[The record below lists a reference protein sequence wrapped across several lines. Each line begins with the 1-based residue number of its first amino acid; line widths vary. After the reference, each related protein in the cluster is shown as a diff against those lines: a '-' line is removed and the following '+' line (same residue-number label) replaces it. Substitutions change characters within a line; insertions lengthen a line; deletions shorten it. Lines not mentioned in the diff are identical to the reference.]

1 MELVS
6 FVHQRT
12 MEYLDTVTK
21 AERKAIGQFFT
32 PVQIAEFM
40 GELSD
45 SHKET
50 VRILD
55 PGAGSGILSAA
66 LIEQL
71 NRQTIKTIQLDLYE
85 NNRSIVPLLEKNL
98 EYIKEWASVH
108 GVILSYRI
116 FTDNF
121 ITENKFAWTG
131 LLQNNKYDIVIA
143 NPPYRKISKNA
154 PEALVM
160 REIVYGQPN
169 LYFLFMAMGARLLNA
184 GGEFI
189 YIVPRS
195 FSSGLYF
202 TAFRKWFLDE
212 MQITNLHLFLSR
224 EAVSG
229 FDSILQETVILRAV
243 KSSQR
248 PAYIKIT
255 ETEDAN
261 GFDNITEFSVPYST
275 CVRQDGDSFLFF
287 PSCRND
293 VEVLSFI
300 NHWDYTLTDLGYKM
314 KTGIVVD
321 FRETQWLREKVDVD
335 TIPLLWAYNF
345 ENNRIRFPRSSP
357 GKPQYLLSTSDT
369 RRLQMKV
376 DNYLLIKRFTS
387 KEERKRLQCAL
398 LFKDDFASYES
409 ISTENHLNFI
419 TRMDGTDL
427 SNEELHG
434 LFVILNS
441 SYMDRYFRILNGSTQ
456 VNANEIN
463 AIPFPAHS
471 EITQLGKEAM
481 QYHVLDEAACD
492 TILEKKYTN
501 ALLCQAI

>member
-1 MELVS
+1 MELVL
-6 FVHQRT
+6 FVHHRT

-32 PVQIAEFM
+32 PVQIADFM
-40 GELSD
+40 GKLSD
-45 SHKET
+45 PKKET
-50 VRILD
+50 VRILE

-66 LIEQL
+66 LIEHL
-71 NRQTIKTIQLDLYE
+71 IRQSVKTIQIDLYE
-85 NNRSIVPLLEKNL
+85 NNRSIVPLLEENMAH
-98 EYIKEWASVH
+98 IKERVFAH
-108 GVILSYRI
+108 GITLNYRI
-116 FTDNF
+116 FTNNF
-121 ITENKFAWTG
+121 ILENHFAWTG
-131 LLQNNKYDIVIA
+131 LSPGNKYDIVIS
-143 NPPYRKISKNA
+143 NPPYKKIGKNA
-154 PEALVM
+154 PEALIM
-160 REIVYGQPN
+160 KDIVYGQPN
-169 LYFLFMAMGARLLNA
+169 LYFLFMAMGARLLDD

-202 TAFRKWFLDE
+202 TAFRKWFLNE
-212 MQITNLHLFLSR
+212 MQISDLHLFLSR
-224 EAVSG
+224 EAVSE
-229 FDSILQETVILRAV
+229 FDNILQETVILRAI
-243 KSSQR
+243 KSLKH
-248 PAYIKIT
+248 PACIKIT
-255 ETEDAN
+255 ETEDAK
-261 GFDNITEFSVPYST
+261 GFDNIAEFSVPYST
-275 CVRQDGDSFLFF
+275 CVRKDEDSFLFF

-300 NHWDYTLTDLGYKM
+300 NNWAYTLTDLGYKM

-321 FRETQWLREKVDVD
+321 FRETQWLRENMDENTV
-335 TIPLLWAYNF
+335 PLLWAYNF

-357 GKPQYLLSTSDT
+357 GKPQYLLSTPDT
-369 RRLQMKV
+369 HRLQMKV

-398 LFKDDFASYES
+398 LFKDDFAAYKS

-419 TRMDGTDL
+419 TKVDGTGL

-463 AIPFPAHS
+463 AIPFPSHN
-471 EITQLGKEAM
+471 EIIQIGKEAM
-481 QYHVLDEAACD
+481 QYRVLNEASCD
-492 TILEKKYTN
+492 TVLENKYSK